1 MVLKQSYRARKRL
14 FLWDRRRD
22 IENLLLSEFLG
33 QRFSC
38 CFICFFFSRREGRV
52 RDWRK

>member
-1 MVLKQSYRARKRL
+1 MALRQSYRARKRI
-14 FLWDRRRD
+14 FLWDRSRNM
-22 IENLLLSEFLG
+22 EKLLLSEFLG

-38 CFICFFFSRREGRV
+38 CLICFFSGREGRV